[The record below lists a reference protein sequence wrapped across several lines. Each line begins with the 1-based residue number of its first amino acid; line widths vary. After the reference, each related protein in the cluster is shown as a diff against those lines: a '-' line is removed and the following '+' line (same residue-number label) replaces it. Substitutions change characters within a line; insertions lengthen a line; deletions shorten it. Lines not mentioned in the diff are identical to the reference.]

1 MVSLLACLWRPA
13 LEQTYTGAPVQE
25 YRSRAG
31 NVRSSFHTASAE
43 SEHPELVDRDD
54 EIQF

>member
-1 MVSLLACLWRPA
+1 MVSLLAGLWRPA
-13 LEQTYTGAPVQE
+13 MEQTYTGAPIQE
-25 YRSRAG
+25 YHSEAG
-31 NVRSSFHTASAE
+31 NVRSSLHTASAE